1 MRKDN
6 VRAGLVLALGI
17 YAAMTLWPDAPAI
30 GQIAGVALRWNF
42 AIGLA
47 LGGWI
52 IGK

>member
-6 VRAGLVLALGI
+6 VRAGLVLALAI
-17 YAAMTLWPDAPAI
+17 YAAMTLWTDAPPI
-30 GQIAGVALRWNF
+30 GHLAGVALRWNF
-42 AIGLA
+42 VVGLA